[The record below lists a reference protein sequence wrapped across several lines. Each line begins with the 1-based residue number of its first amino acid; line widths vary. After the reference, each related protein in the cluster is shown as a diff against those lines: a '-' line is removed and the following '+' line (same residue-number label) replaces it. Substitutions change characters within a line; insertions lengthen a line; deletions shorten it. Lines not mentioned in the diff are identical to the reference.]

1 MLVDVVIP
9 SRSLLELLLLPFS
22 LSMLSLAASTKGT
35 HSRGG
40 GLVTYSF
47 QFELFSFPFLPSS
60 YCWLP
65 SCTEFAEST
74 AFLKDPK
81 FARDRTRLA
90 LFSPETMIVHLP
102 LIGRT
107 IFTGPQSAC
116 RWSSPYAT
124 SPYLGGGGL
133 GGGVPSVSTSFIV

>member
-1 MLVDVVIP
+1 MLVAVVIP
-9 SRSLLELLLLPFS
+9 SRSLLELLLVSFS

-47 QFELFSFPFLPSS
+47 QFELFFSFLWSS
-60 YCWLP
+60 YRWLP

-81 FARDRTRLA
+81 FAQDCALHA
-90 LFSPETMIVHLP
+90 LFSPETMIVHPP

-116 RWSSPYAT
+116 TWSSP
-124 SPYLGGGGL
+124 
-133 GGGVPSVSTSFIV
+133 